1 MIRKSKIYARPKKP
15 FEKERIKEENILR
28 TKYGL
33 KNKREIWKTLAKVKY
48 FRSRAK
54 SLANSPI
61 EEQEVLFNKLKSI
74 GLKTNTLA
82 EVLDLKIEDVLKR
95 RLSSVL
101 TEKKIANTPKE
112 ARQMITHK
120 RILINGKVIDSPSY
134 LVKSSEENLI
144 STKKKVNKPVNKT
157 QETSQESKQN
167 EEEKNE

>member
-1 MIRKSKIYARPKKP
+1 M
-15 FEKERIKEENILR
+15 
-28 TKYGL
+28 
-33 KNKREIWKTLAKVKY
+33 
-48 FRSRAK
+48 
-54 SLANSPI
+54 
-61 EEQEVLFNKLKSI
+61 
-74 GLKTNTLA
+74 
-82 EVLDLKIEDVLKR
+82 
-95 RLSSVL
+95 L